1 MSESKNENVLLRC
14 NKCEIKKEKK
24 KEFWYWDNKRD
35 APNGKICKACKL
47 VYTRINKYK
56 RKPALPSDK
65 KIYNQTYNAKRKLRI
80 ERFKKFEKENGT
92 I

>member
-1 MSESKNENVLLRC
+1 MSESKNENLLLRC

-24 KEFWYWDNKRD
+24 KEFWYWDHKRD
-35 APNGKICKACKL
+35 APNGKICKSCKL
-47 VYTRINKYK
+47 DHIRLNKYK
-56 RKPALPSDK
+56 RKKAAPEDV
-65 KIYNQTYNAKRKLRI
+65 KIYNKNYNAKRKIRI